1 MPSPVGSPRVIP
13 TYHSGDTTMRK
24 IKLSI
29 EHLRVESFAIPA
41 TERGEGTIFGNA
53 KTLDATCYPC
63 PSAIDACPSVFAAT
77 LPCNGCVDTE
87 LCVL

>member
-1 MPSPVGSPRVIP
+1 
-13 TYHSGDTTMRK
+13 MRK

-29 EHLRVESFAIPA
+29 EHLRVESFSTAAI
-41 TERGEGTIFGNA
+41 ERREGTIFGNA